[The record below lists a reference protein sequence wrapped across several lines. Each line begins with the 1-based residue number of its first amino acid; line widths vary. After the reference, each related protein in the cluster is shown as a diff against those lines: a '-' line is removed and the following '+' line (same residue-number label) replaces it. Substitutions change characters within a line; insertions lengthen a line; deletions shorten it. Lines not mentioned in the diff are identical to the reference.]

1 MGKGAWVIFPEDAA
15 CTHRKWWVHVH
26 EIATLGM
33 FQDLLKVAIEEA
45 GGLQPT
51 RTSQEEFGLG
61 KISAPVAAVWDVEFA
76 PQVRAVDAVEA
87 EAVEVDK
94 PRRSGSRGH

>member
-76 PQVRAVDAVEA
+76 PQVRAVD
-87 EAVEVDK
+87 
-94 PRRSGSRGH
+94 RSEEHTSELQSLRHLA